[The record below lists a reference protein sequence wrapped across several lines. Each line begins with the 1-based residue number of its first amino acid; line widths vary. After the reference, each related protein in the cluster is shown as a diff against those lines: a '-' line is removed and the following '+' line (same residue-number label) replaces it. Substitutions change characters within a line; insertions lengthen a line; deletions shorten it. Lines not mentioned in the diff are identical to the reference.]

1 MGEVIRVFLLLKAEP
16 VESQVYVF
24 WGFEVALGV
33 SEALGVI
40 RYFRVSD
47 LARHH
52 LSRFG
57 VDLGLE
63 GALEVLF
70 HLMFEHGLAGA
81 FEIGQ
86 EQKAVSL
93 GLGVVEGFVWGFEV
107 A

>member
-1 MGEVIRVFLLLKAEP
+1 MGVP
-16 VESQVYVF
+16 
-24 WGFEVALGV
+24 
-33 SEALGVI
+33 EALGVI
-40 RYFRVSD
+40 GHFGVPD

-63 GALEVLF
+63 GAFEVLL
-70 HLMFEHGLAGA
+70 HLVFEHSFARA
-81 FEIGQ
+81 FEVGQ